1 MELVSSHSSFG
12 TPHYSSIKTWVG
24 RIGLYELQRP
34 KEKRNDWLFIADLT
48 VELGKSK
55 ALVIYGIPNRYWLPI

>member
-34 KEKRNDWLFIADLT
+34 KENVTI
-48 VELGKSK
+48 GYS
-55 ALVIYGIPNRYWLPI
+55 LPT